1 MSNRQIMEIKKQRA
15 NYNQGGGG
23 CLFSCGGGFHD
34 ESGYYDDWCGGS
46 RN

>member
-1 MSNRQIMEIKKQRA
+1 MEIKKQRA

-34 ESGYYDDWCGGS
+34 ESGYYDDWGGGS
-46 RN
+46 WN